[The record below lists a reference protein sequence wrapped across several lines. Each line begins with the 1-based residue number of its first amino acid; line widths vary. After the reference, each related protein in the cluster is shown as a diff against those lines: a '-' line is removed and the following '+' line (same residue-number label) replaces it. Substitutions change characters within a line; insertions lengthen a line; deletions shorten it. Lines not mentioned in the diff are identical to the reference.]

1 MDIIAVNKFRL
12 KKRYLFLFIILVLI
26 IKHNLT
32 KNLWMK
38 DENIRDVSSQ
48 TKEYAKEKGAQ
59 AKEAVSNGLGSL
71 KDTFKQKSVSQTQGA
86 N

>member
-1 MDIIAVNKFRL
+1 
-12 KKRYLFLFIILVLI
+12 
-26 IKHNLT
+26 
-32 KNLWMK
+32 MK